1 MISPHIAR
9 RYATALVEIGAE
21 TGALDTLV
29 AEVSAMAEV
38 YEQNADLRK
47 ALDNPLVH
55 HDAKVAVLQD
65 VAAGLGLSP
74 VVRNTLL
81 FMASRRRLNV
91 LPTVAQLLRE
101 MNDLKR
107 GIVRAHIVTAAPLSD
122 EYYARLQAQLEKM
135 TGKKVVLDKRQD
147 ESIIAGVIARIGD
160 TVYDG
165 SLKSRLQ
172 EIKTNLLDVDARSAS
187 ATS

>member
-1 MISPHIAR
+1 MIAPHIAR

-21 TGALDTLV
+21 THALDALV
-29 AEVSAMAEV
+29 EEVSSVAKV
-38 YEQNADLRK
+38 YADNADLRK
-47 ALDNPLVH
+47 ALENPLVQH
-55 HDAKVAVLQD
+55 EAKIAILND
-65 VAAGLGLSP
+65 VASGLSLSP
-74 VVRNTLL
+74 VVKNTLL
-81 FMASRRRLNV
+81 FMADRRRLSV

-101 MNDLKR
+101 MNDLRR
-107 GIVRAHIVTAAPLSD
+107 GIVRAEVVTAAPLND

-147 ESIIAGVIARIGD
+147 ESIIAGVVARIGD

-172 EIKTNLLDVDARSAS
+172 EIKTNLLDIDARSAS
-187 ATS
+187 AGA

>member
-1 MISPHIAR
+1 MIAPHIAR

-29 AEVSAMAEV
+29 DEVSSMAEV
-38 YEQNADLRK
+38 YAQNADLRK
-47 ALDNPLVH
+47 ALENPLVH

-74 VVRNTLL
+74 VVKNTLL
-81 FMASRRRLNV
+81 FMADRRRLSV

-101 MNDLKR
+101 MNDLRR
-107 GIVRAHIVTAAPLSD
+107 GIVRAEVVTAAPLSD

-135 TGKKVVLDKRQD
+135 TGKKVVVDRRTDPGL
-147 ESIIAGVIARIGD
+147 IAGVVTRIGD
-160 TVYDG
+160 RILDG
-165 SLKSRLQ
+165 SLRTRLQ
-172 EIKTNLLDVDARSAS
+172 SIKDSLMPDA
-187 ATS
+187 